1 MRALLFLVALPLLA
15 ERLPNGLE
23 VQLPKDWR
31 TQPSGGEATLLVPPG
46 VKIDPEKLDEVY
58 AVTLLPGVKD
68 PQDPILKQQL
78 ETQFLPPQVRPRT
91 EPARPFPTRN
101 GTGYL
106 HSWSFTDP
114 QTNEVGRLQIY
125 IVGLRGGGAAA
136 LMSIGKLSLTKPHD
150 LAMMSIATSLDNPT
164 ATGLKPDEAHPLAVE
179 WRSRLNGKMLAQFSG
194 SSQFGSGGM
203 NSSRKL
209 FLWNNGKFDF
219 RSQSSVYI
227 SGQSADASS
236 SGSTKASGT
245 WRIYAQ
251 NGQAFL
257 ELKPSDGPL
266 ETLPLKSEDGKTFV
280 NGQRMLVG
288 DPQ

>member
-1 MRALLFLVALPLLA
+1 
-15 ERLPNGLE
+15 
-23 VQLPKDWR
+23 
-31 TQPSGGEATLLVPPG
+31 
-46 VKIDPEKLDEVY
+46 VKVDPQKLDEVY
-58 AVTLLPGVKD
+58 AVTLLPGVRD
-68 PQDPILKQQL
+68 PEDPVLRQQL
-78 ETQFLPPQVRPRT
+78 ETQFLPPQARPRGG
-91 EPARPFPTRN
+91 PPTKFAARN

-106 HSWSFTDP
+106 YTWSFSDP
-114 QTNEVGRLQIY
+114 QTGDVGRLRIY
-125 IVGLRGGGAAA
+125 LVGLKGGGAAA
-136 LMSIGKLSLTKPHD
+136 LMSIGKVNLVQQHD
-150 LAMMSIATSLDNPT
+150 FSMTGIAATLDNPA
-164 ATGLKPDEAHPLAVE
+164 ATGLRPDEAHPLAVE
-179 WRSRLNGKMLAQFSG
+179 WRNRLNGKMLAQFSG

-203 NSSRKL
+203 NSSKKI

-257 ELKPSDGPL
+257 ELKPSEGPL
-266 ETLPLKSEDGKTFV
+266 ETLPLKAEEGKTFV